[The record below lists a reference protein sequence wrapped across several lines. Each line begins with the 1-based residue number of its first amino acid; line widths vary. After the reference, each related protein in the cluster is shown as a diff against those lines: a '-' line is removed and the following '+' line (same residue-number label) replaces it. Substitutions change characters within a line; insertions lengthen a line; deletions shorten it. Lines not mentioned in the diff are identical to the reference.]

1 MATRRRFRRQS
12 RHLKKR
18 RSHKYNKNKKSRRN
32 YYNMRGG
39 TPISIDIEIPKLI
52 EAMKIKKLDN
62 FDLSPL
68 KRLGLDN
75 DVLYIDDGLVRTM
88 KLSILTGSCI
98 LSIGT
103 LNGSYKG
110 SFIRNTPTN
119 TDYDITEDKKDEIL
133 KMVGIDID
141 MNDVYEA

>member
-18 RSHKYNKNKKSRRN
+18 RSHRYKKNKKSRRN

-39 TPISIDIEIPKLI
+39 SPISIDIEIPKFI

-62 FDLSPL
+62 FDLSLL
-68 KRLGLDN
+68 KRLYLDN
-75 DVLYIDDGLVRTM
+75 VLYIDDGLVRTM
-88 KLSILTGSCI
+88 KLSILPDGSCI

-119 TDYDITEDKKDEIL
+119 TDYNINEAKKDEIL
-133 KMVGIDID
+133 KMVGIID